1 MSRELPSSLAATPH
15 LLHSSP
21 SFFLSTLPF
30 PRETRKFFSIY
41 SSNFYEGC
49 KGYKEMFP
57 LKKKRKNTIEKKL
70 KLKIRIKIR
79 ANLLSVNWT
88 IQFPGSGENNCSR
101 PSSKIESLS
110 LYISL
115 RWLARGFIG
124 FRGRAAPSFFQV
136 AARSREVAS
145 SSIIR
150 LRPSHLTNVSV
161 RFHIA
166 AFSSFSLS
174 VDPRFLEDF
183 SFSFPL
189 SLSLVSGKDDVQAIF
204 GSPVS

>member
-1 MSRELPSSLAATPH
+1 
-15 LLHSSP
+15 
-21 SFFLSTLPF
+21 
-30 PRETRKFFSIY
+30 
-41 SSNFYEGC
+41 
-49 KGYKEMFP
+49 MFP

-166 AFSSFSLS
+166 AFSSFPLRGSS
-174 VDPRFLEDF
+174 IPRGFLILIP
-183 SFSFPL
+183 SL
-189 SLSLVSGKDDVQAIF
+189 SLSREWKRRCPGNFWIASFLI
-204 GSPVS
+204 

>member
-30 PRETRKFFSIY
+30 PLLSRETRKFFSIY

-110 LYISL
+110 LYIY
-115 RWLARGFIG
+115 
-124 FRGRAAPSFFQV
+124 
-136 AARSREVAS
+136 
-145 SSIIR
+145 
-150 LRPSHLTNVSV
+150 
-161 RFHIA
+161 
-166 AFSSFSLS
+166 LS
-174 VDPRFLEDF
+174 VGWHAVLLDSVVGRRRRFSRLLPDREK
-183 SFSFPL
+183 SRPHL
-189 SLSLVSGKDDVQAIF
+189 SSACARVI
-204 GSPVS
+204 

>member
-1 MSRELPSSLAATPH
+1 
-15 LLHSSP
+15 
-21 SFFLSTLPF
+21 
-30 PRETRKFFSIY
+30 
-41 SSNFYEGC
+41 
-49 KGYKEMFP
+49 MFP

-115 RWLARGFIG
+115 RWLACGFIG

-136 AARSREVAS
+136 AA
-145 SSIIR
+145 
-150 LRPSHLTNVSV
+150 
-161 RFHIA
+161 
-166 AFSSFSLS
+166 
-174 VDPRFLEDF
+174 
-183 SFSFPL
+183 
-189 SLSLVSGKDDVQAIF
+189 
-204 GSPVS
+204 